1 VRVCA
6 CVFVFG
12 MFFSKCLILL
22 QKWPYFTHID
32 LSDNNLQDAGVI
44 TMSTNFSFMVNMQH
58 FNISNNGIQTTCNAE
73 LEKIIRSFSALQSF
87 DISKNNLGDYTASVV
102 VSALKSCKFLASV
115 NMHSTH
121 AGLKTGH
128 MLGEMIS
135 VCKDISM
142 LNLAWNQ
149 LRSAGGAALLLK
161 GVLASPSVKILDL
174 SWNGFGDNDCS
185 SAIAKVLAANTV
197 LESLD
202 LRFNRLT
209 SDSCSF
215 MAPGVKKNTTLTY
228 LNLSN
233 NPVGDNGSRIIY
245 KAAAQSEEVMK
256 LKQDHHERAL
266 LMNDCGL
273 GISQNDQFDPSDP
286 AGKYTLDMSETKSQ
300 NVLLS
305 LFHLVASGSGAF
317 TTGSC
322 KLDDQHVSIF
332 LRGDWESEPMFTDG
346 ILEFEFENLRCKPK
360 AKNVVPDSE
369 VAMIV
374 KLLQDASETSKMSLM
389 DMLLCGD
396 TFLSLKQC
404 LLLLS
409 QLKDGILRVNFV
421 QRATN
426 KLFESTLAHELVSAL
441 SEEDNLI
448 LQSRMSDASKNFHPN
463 SVNGH
468 YKLQLGKDCDRNI
481 FYALC
486 ERRNRWKMSTE
497 LICREPIEFCFM
509 NMKYN
514 KTIMEF
520 KPSWRCPKEGVLEFD
535 YCDQER
541 SLPTDPV
548 LYSLEK
554 MRELILCIP
563 DEVEIVQ
570 NLRRVTGEFFL
581 ISLCAK
587 EVLDFLKLQQSRV
600 EAFIILM
607 PKIYD
612 YCACGPIWFS
622 LSQDESRMVEQR
634 MGLHNLFHFSWA
646 VRFWELDLAN
656 NIYHRYVLAVLVDL
670 AVVEPGENMVDVRL
684 NGLCFEVPAAWV
696 KAIPAKGLFS
706 VHYCRSKAVIQDIVK
721 NLPPHWVNPESDWV
735 KSQPY
740 DTEWVDWSMRFRI
753 RNKLAASFSTPAQG
767 FAVMDEDGGGSLS
780 RQEISR
786 GM

>member
-1 VRVCA
+1 
-6 CVFVFG
+6 
-12 MFFSKCLILL
+12 MECLIIL
-22 QKWPYFTHID
+22 QHWPYFTDID
-32 LSDNNLQDAGVI
+32 LSDNNLQDAGLI
-44 TMSTNFSFMVNMQH
+44 TLSTNLAFMVNMNH
-58 FNISNNGIQTTCNAE
+58 LNLSNNGIQTTCTAE
-73 LEKIIRSFSALQSF
+73 LEKIILSFPNLQSF
-87 DISKNNLGDYTASVV
+87 DISNNHLGDYTASIV
-102 VSALKSCKFLASV
+102 VSALKSCKSLTSV

-121 AGLKTGH
+121 AGLKSGI
-128 MLGEMIS
+128 MLGQMIS
-135 VCKDISM
+135 VCKNVSI

-149 LRSAGGAALLLK
+149 LRGAGGAALLLN
-161 GVLASPSVKILDL
+161 GVLVSQSIQKLDL

-185 SAIAKVLAANTV
+185 SAIAKVLAVNTV
-197 LESLD
+197 LQSLD
-202 LRFNRLT
+202 LRYNRLN

-215 MAPGVKKNTTLTY
+215 IAPGVKKNTTLSY

-245 KAAAQSEEVMK
+245 KAAAQSEEIMK
-256 LKQDHHERAL
+256 LKGDHHERAL
-266 LMNDCGL
+266 LMNNCGL
-273 GISQNDQFDPSDP
+273 GISQNDQFDPADP

-317 TTGSC
+317 TAGSC
-322 KLDDQHVSIF
+322 KLDDQHVSIS
-332 LRGDWESEPMFTDG
+332 LRGNWESEPMFVDG

-374 KLLQDASETSKMSLM
+374 KLLQDASETNKMSLM
-389 DMLLCGD
+389 DMLLLGD

-409 QLKDGILRVNFV
+409 HLKDGILRVNFV
-421 QRATN
+421 QKATN
-426 KLFESTLAHELVSAL
+426 KLFEATMAHELVNAL
-441 SEEDNLI
+441 SEDDNAI

-463 SVNGH
+463 SVNGF

-486 ERRNRWKMSTE
+486 ERRNRWKMSTN

-514 KTIMEF
+514 KTAMEF

-548 LYSLEK
+548 LSSLEK
-554 MRELILCIP
+554 MRELILVGQV
-563 DEVEIVQ
+563 ESEIVK
-570 NLRRVTGEFFL
+570 NLRRVTGEFFMMA
-581 ISLCAK
+581 LCAK
-587 EVLDFLKLQQSRV
+587 ELLDSLHTVQFRV
-600 EAFIILM
+600 EAFIIMM

-612 YCACGPIWFS
+612 FCGCGPLWFS
-622 LSQDESRMVEQR
+622 LSQEESKIVEQR

-646 VRFWELDLAN
+646 VRYWELDLATN
-656 NIYHRYVLAVLVDL
+656 VYHRYVLAVLVDL
-670 AVVEPGENMVDVRL
+670 AVIEPGENMVDVRL

-696 KAIPAKGLFS
+696 KAIPSKGLFS
-706 VHYCRSKAVIQDIVK
+706 VHYCRSKDVIQDIIK
-721 NLPPHWVNPESDWV
+721 NLPPHWANPGGDWV

-740 DTEWVDWSMRFRI
+740 DCEWVDWSMRFRI
-753 RNKLAASFSTPAQG
+753 RNKLASSFATPAEG

-786 GM
+786 G

>member
-1 VRVCA
+1 
-6 CVFVFG
+6 
-12 MFFSKCLILL
+12 M
-22 QKWPYFTHID
+22 D
-32 LSDNNLQDAGVI
+32 LSNNNLQDAGVI
-44 TMSTNFSFMVNMQH
+44 TLSTNFSFMVKMQH
-58 FNISNNGIQTTCNAE
+58 LNLSNNGIQTTCNSE
-73 LEKIIRSFSALQSF
+73 LQQIIHCFPDLQTF
-87 DISKNNLGDYTASVV
+87 DISKNNMGDYTASLV
-102 VSALKSCKFLASV
+102 VSALKGCKSLTSV
-115 NMHSTH
+115 NMQDVH
-121 AGLKTGH
+121 AGLKTGI

-135 VCKDISM
+135 ACKNISV

-149 LRSAGGAALLLK
+149 FRGAGGSTLLLN
-161 GVLASPSVKILDL
+161 GVLGSLSLKSLDL
-174 SWNGFGDNDCS
+174 SWNAFGDKDCS
-185 SAIAKVLAANTV
+185 SAMAKVLATNTV

-202 LRFNRLT
+202 LTYNRLN

-215 MAPGVKKNTTLTY
+215 MAAGVKKNTTLSH
-228 LNLSN
+228 LNLSH

-245 KAAAQSEEVMK
+245 KAAAQSEEIMK
-256 LKQDHHERAL
+256 LKGDHHERAL

-305 LFHLVASGSGAF
+305 LFHLVANGSGAF
-317 TTGSC
+317 TAGTC
-322 KLDDQHVSIF
+322 KLDDQHLTIS
-332 LRGDWESEPMFTDG
+332 LRGDWESEPTYTDG

-360 AKNVVPDSE
+360 AKNVVPDTE

-374 KLLQDASETSKMSLM
+374 KLLQDASETNKMSLM
-389 DMLLCGD
+389 DMLLSGD

-421 QRATN
+421 QKATN
-426 KLFESTLAHELVSAL
+426 KLFESAMAHELVAAL
-441 SEEDNLI
+441 SEDDNLI
-448 LQSRMSDASKNFHPN
+448 LQARMSDASKNFHPN
-463 SVNGH
+463 SVNGY

-497 LICREPIEFCFM
+497 LIMREPIEFCFL

-514 KTIMEF
+514 KTSMEF
-520 KPSWRCPKEGVLEFD
+520 KASWRCPKEGILEFD

-548 LYSLEK
+548 LYTLEK
-554 MRELILCIP
+554 LRELVLCGQ
-563 DEVEIVQ
+563 DEGDIVR

-581 ISLCAK
+581 MSFCAK
-587 EVLDFLKLQQSRV
+587 ELMYSLKTKQFRV
-600 EAFIILM
+600 EAFIIMM

-612 YCACGPIWFS
+612 FCACGPMWFS
-622 LSQDESRMVEQR
+622 LSPEESKLVEQR

-646 VRFWELDLAN
+646 IRFWELDLAN
-656 NIYHRYVLAVLVDL
+656 NIYHRYVLAALVDL
-670 AVVEPGENMVDVRL
+670 AVVEPGENMVDERL

-706 VHYCRSKAVIQDIVK
+706 VHYCRSKAVIQNIIESV
-721 NLPPHWVNPESDWV
+721 PTHWVHPESDWA
-735 KSQPY
+735 KCQPY

-753 RNKLAASFSTPAQG
+753 RNKLAASFSTPSEG

-786 GM
+786 GE